1 MAVLQAMSTNNQND
15 IIEEPLIPGL
25 PNEIAELCFLHLPY
39 PYQSIARSVS
49 SSWNKAI
56 TSPSFQQCKKK
67 AHSRPYIFLF
77 SSHKLTT
84 KFYCHLLDHRSSS
97 GTFTL
102 VPPITFSA
110 LPHHGKLFGT
120 LLLPASQSEPFFA
133 EERENGRIVTVHGG
147 ASLCARI
154 YDAESDTWRNGG
166 RVEVEKEVACF
177 EAVENEGQVFVTEG
191 WRWPFT
197 VIPRGWVYD
206 TRGDT
211 WQEMGIGM
219 REGWSGVAV
228 AVGGR
233 VFMIPEYGEGDVKVY
248 EERSDTWQRVRG
260 EGFPR
265 EKVRR
270 PLKAKGLDGKM
281 YVAGCGLKVAVGSVV
296 SRVNDSA
303 FVELELK
310 WEVVEAGEGFGE
322 LEACHC
328 QVLYA

>member
-1 MAVLQAMSTNNQND
+1 MAVLQTMNTNNND

-25 PNEIAELCFLHLPY
+25 PNEIAELCLLHLPY

-56 TSPSFQQCKKK
+56 TSPSFQQCKKT
-67 AHSRPYIFLF
+67 HSRPYIFLF
-77 SSHKLTT
+77 SSHKLTRN
-84 KFYCHLLDHRSSS
+84 FYCHLLDHRSSS
-97 GTFTL
+97 VCFTL
-102 VPPITFSA
+102 LPPITGA
-110 LPHHGKLFGT
+110 MRFGG
-120 LLLPASQSEPFFA
+120 LVSPASEPDPFFA

-177 EAVENEGQVFVTEG
+177 EAVENEGKVFVTEG

-206 TRGDT
+206 TRSDT

-233 VFMIPEYGEGDVKVY
+233 VFMIPEYGDGEVKVY

-265 EKVRR
+265 GKVRR

-296 SRVNDSA
+296 SRVNDSDC
-303 FVELELK
+303 VELELK